1 MNKLFSS
8 RRIRY
13 TDCFLDSNSLSSKM
27 GNSLLDVREIYYLG
41 GKKMT
46 REEAE
51 QVVEKL
57 YGDVS
62 VSLKQNTAC
71 CKCLI

>member
-1 MNKLFSS
+1 MAVHIGL
-8 RRIRY
+8 
-13 TDCFLDSNSLSSKM
+13 
-27 GNSLLDVREIYYLG
+27 IYFIDDIG
-41 GKKMT
+41 GKEMT
-46 REEAE
+46 RKEAE

-57 YGDVS
+57 YGDVG